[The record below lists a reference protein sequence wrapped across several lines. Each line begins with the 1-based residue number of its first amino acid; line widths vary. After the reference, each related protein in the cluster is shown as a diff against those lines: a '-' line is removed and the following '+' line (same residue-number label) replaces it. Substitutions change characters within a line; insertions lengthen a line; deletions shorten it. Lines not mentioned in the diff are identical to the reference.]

1 MPLMPTLEA
10 LAEVDARP
18 ALESRELKMMLFQ
31 IDPLQDPRWKA
42 FVECHPESSVF
53 HRVEWLQALKSCYGY
68 IPVVLTTSTPGIP
81 LDNGLALCRIRSSL
95 TGSRLVSLPF
105 SDHCQPLVTARAS
118 FDHFIGGMTKDV
130 AENRWKYFEIRPIT
144 YTPSA
149 EAGLSVSNTYHF
161 HRLDLRPSEQQ
172 LFKRFSKDSVQRK
185 IRRAER
191 ESLRYE
197 EGASEKLLECFY
209 RLMILTRRR
218 HGLPPQPLKWFNCLI
233 DAFGERLKIRVAFKD
248 GTAAASILTVD
259 HKRTMV
265 YKYGGSDTRYSSLG
279 GNVLVF
285 WRAIQDAKS
294 KGMEELD
301 MGRSDLGNQ
310 GLVNFKENWG
320 ATGSML
326 KYWRYPAQK
335 SKPGP
340 ENMIKHVRRLIAI
353 APDACL
359 IGLSNLLYRHI
370 G

>member
-1 MPLMPTLEA
+1 MSLMSTLEA
-10 LAEVDARP
+10 SAEVGARP
-18 ALESRELKMMLFQ
+18 ALQSRELEMMLFQ
-31 IDPLQDPRWKA
+31 IDPLQDPRWKT
-42 FVECHPESSVF
+42 FVEWHPESSIF
-53 HRVEWLQALKSCYGY
+53 HRLEWLQALKSCYGY
-68 IPVVLTTSTPGIP
+68 VPVVLTTSAPGIP
-81 LDNGLALCRIRSSL
+81 LDNGLPFCRIRSSL

-105 SDHCQPLVTARAS
+105 SDHCQPLVAAQAS

-130 AENRWKYFEIRPIT
+130 AENHWKYFEIRPIT

-149 EAGLSVSNTYHF
+149 EAGLSISNTYHF
-161 HRLDLRPSEQQ
+161 HCLDLRPSEQQ

-197 EGASEKLLECFY
+197 EGASEELLECFY

-218 HGLPPQPLKWFNCLI
+218 HGLPPQPLKWFGCLI
-233 DAFGERLKIRVAFKD
+233 DAFGEKLKIRVAFKD
-248 GTAAASILTVD
+248 GTAVASILTVD

-265 YKYGGSDTRYSSLG
+265 YKYGCSDTRYSNLG

-294 KGMEELD
+294 RGMEELD
-301 MGRSDLGNQ
+301 MGRSDLANQ
-310 GLVNFKENWG
+310 GLATFKENWG
-320 ATGSML
+320 ATSSML
-326 KYWRYPAQK
+326 KYWRFPAQK